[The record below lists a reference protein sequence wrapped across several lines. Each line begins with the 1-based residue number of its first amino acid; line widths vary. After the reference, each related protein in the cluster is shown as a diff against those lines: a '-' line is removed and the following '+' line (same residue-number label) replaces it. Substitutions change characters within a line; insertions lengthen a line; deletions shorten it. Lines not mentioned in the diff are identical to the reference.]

1 MSDRSGRPGAGA
13 VPGPEV
19 PGDRR
24 PGPETNLA
32 APAAEPARRSV

>member
-24 PGPETNLA
+24 PGPGTEPTV
-32 APAAEPARRSV
+32 PAAEPARRSA